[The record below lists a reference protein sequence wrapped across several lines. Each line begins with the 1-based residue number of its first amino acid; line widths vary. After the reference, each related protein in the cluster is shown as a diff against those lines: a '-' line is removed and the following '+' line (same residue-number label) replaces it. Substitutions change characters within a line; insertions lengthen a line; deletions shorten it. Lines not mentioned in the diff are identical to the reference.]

1 MKKRSYIITV
11 LLAVSMLAAGCSS
24 SAETAVSGSDAE
36 NRSGRLSAGSQRNED
51 TEGLE
56 AAGVTTK
63 QLAGE
68 VKQKYASEE
77 KYEYAEPL
85 LEIPRDQSFQFTIGF
100 DPGEKGMTSFG
111 EIIKICEE
119 SDLTHTLPYMASWE
133 EGTEN
138 TFTIRPPRN
147 GGLQVSSYDMVDIRA
162 SV

>member
-1 MKKRSYIITV
+1 MADREVLATHCCLCGKSARKKLRWFSVNSKNYYCIAICPVHGYIKGC
-11 LLAVSMLAAGCSS
+11 LLYTS
-24 SAETAVSGSDAE
+24 
-36 NRSGRLSAGSQRNED
+36 
-51 TEGLE
+51 
-56 AAGVTTK
+56 K

-85 LEIPRDQSFQFTIGF
+85 LDIPRDQSFQFTIGF

-119 SDLTHTLPYMASWE
+119 SDLTHTLPYMASWD
-133 EGTEN
+133 EGSEN

-147 GGLQVSSYDMVDIRA
+147 GGLQVLSLIHI
-162 SV
+162 